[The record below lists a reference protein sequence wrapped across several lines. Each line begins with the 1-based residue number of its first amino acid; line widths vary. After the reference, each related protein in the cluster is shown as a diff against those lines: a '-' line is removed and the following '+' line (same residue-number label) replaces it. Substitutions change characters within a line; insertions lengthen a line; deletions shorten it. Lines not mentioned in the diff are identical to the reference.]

1 MTEQQ
6 KTYEPSPEDLKQ
18 LTDAGFVE
26 YELQSSERFYTRMF
40 VVRAT
45 DGEAMVSLLFN
56 KLGAVWSC
64 AGAWGMQVGASTFR
78 EALDRSRLQQTRE
91 LVRATK
97 RLNDLVA
104 VLRRIN
110 APMSQPEVP
119 PPPTNIEII
128 TGHLESARSSIKAVA
143 AEVNRLRKGPMA
155 PHNFKLALDG
165 HPETGEVVA
174 NITLAYR
181 HLEDASMRLG
191 KAIQA
196 ADGGVSVYD
205 KARVVDVKDGLTG
218 GGSMNDTPV
227 KPFV

>member
-18 LTDAGFVE
+18 LADAGFVE
-26 YELQSSERFYTRMF
+26 YELQSAERFYTRMF
-40 VVRAT
+40 VAKAPN
-45 DGEAMVSLLFN
+45 GEAAVALLFN
-56 KLGAVWSC
+56 KLGAVWTSP
-64 AGAWGMQVGASTFR
+64 GAWGMQVGAATFR
-78 EALDRSRLQQTRE
+78 EALEKSRAQQTLE
-91 LVRATK
+91 LGRATK
-97 RLNDLVA
+97 RLTDLIA
-104 VLRRIN
+104 AIDRIN

-119 PPPTNIEII
+119 PKPTNIEII

-196 ADGGVSVYD
+196 ANGGSVYD

-218 GGSMNDTPV
+218 GSMNDTPV